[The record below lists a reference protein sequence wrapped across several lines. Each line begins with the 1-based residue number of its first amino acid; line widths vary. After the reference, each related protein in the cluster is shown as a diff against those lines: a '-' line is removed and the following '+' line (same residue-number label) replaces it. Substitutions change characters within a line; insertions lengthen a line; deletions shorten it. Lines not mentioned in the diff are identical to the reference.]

1 MKKIILFLLIL
12 ITSAIIVEAAPPT
25 GKVKVYLFLQSQCPC
40 VYNHRETFGSL
51 LKNYGDKVN
60 FTAVFTDNKDNDKEI
75 QDLIH
80 DLGWKLPYVRDSR
93 HVLIQ
98 QLKPHVSTDC
108 VMVDVSGNVLYKGAI
123 DDGPMNMGTV
133 KHFYLKDA
141 LEEYL
146 NHLPIKVSSAKGLGC
161 FLQ

>member
-1 MKKIILFLLIL
+1 MKKIIFFLLAL
-12 ITSAIIVEAAPPT
+12 ITSAIMVEAAPPT
-25 GKVKVYLFLQSQCPC
+25 GKARVYLFLQSQCPC
-40 VYNHRETFGSL
+40 VYNHKETFGSL
-51 LKNYGDKVN
+51 LRNYGDKVN
-60 FTAVFTDNKDNDKEI
+60 FTAVFTDTKDNDKEI

-80 DLGWKLPYVRDSR
+80 DLGWKLPYVRDNH

-98 QLKPHVSTDC
+98 QLKPNVSTDC
-108 VMVDVSGNVLYKGAI
+108 VVVDASGKVLYKGAI

-141 LEEYL
+141 LEAYL